1 MDPIIYIL
9 ASDLVLFINVLCGG
23 LLLTRKRKVKNSLCI
38 LVLNFLILMFVQAI
52 SYAFLRDTILHI
64 YIILCSYCSI
74 IIYGYLVFEESFYKI
89 VFTMVTVWLFSS
101 IILIMSSY
109 IISLLHIKSF
119 YLYKTLATLLRGGI
133 QLVIMP
139 FIYTYFKRPYNEML
153 KLVSNKVINIV
164 FFYSITILVF
174 LLSYYRFNDYM
185 AISSYGIFNNFMI
198 MIIIMLSYIIIF
210 ITIQS
215 VNRNMELEYKFK
227 IIDTQIELQKQNYKT
242 LSKSIENY
250 YAFKH
255 DIRHHIFFVKS
266 LMDAKDYIAASEYLN
281 KFSKTEIC
289 ENIDILCE
297 NFTVDS
303 MLKYYMNIAKNYNID
318 FRVKTNIPQNINIEN
333 LDLTIII
340 GNCTENAIEAC
351 NKITGKAQKYIDIKA
366 EIKGFNLIL
375 KIKNSFNGVIIK
387 EGDIIKTSKE
397 GQGHGIGLSNVR
409 KIAEKNAGFF
419 DIKYTDNEFEVS
431 IIMNFS

>member
-1 MDPIIYIL
+1 MENIIYIL
-9 ASDLVLFINVLCGG
+9 ASDLAVFINLIYDI
-23 LLLTRKRKVKNSLCI
+23 LLLTRKREVKSSLCI

-52 SYAFLRDTILHI
+52 SYVFLRDTIFHT
-64 YIILCSYCSI
+64 YIILASYCSI
-74 IIYGYLVFEESFYKI
+74 IIYGFLVFEESFYKI
-89 VFTMVTVWLFSS
+89 IFTMVTVWLFSS
-101 IILIMSSY
+101 IILIISSY
-109 IISLLHIKSF
+109 MISLLSIKSF
-119 YLYKTLATLLRGGI
+119 YFYKTLATLLRGII

-139 FIYTYFKRPYNEML
+139 LIYTYFQRPYKEML

-185 AISSYGIFNNFMI
+185 AISAYGIFNNFMI
-198 MIIIMLSYIIIF
+198 MTIIMLSYIIIF

-215 VNRNMELEYKFK
+215 VNRNVELEYKFEV
-227 IIDTQIELQKQNYKT
+227 IDTQMELQKQNYKT
-242 LSKSIENY
+242 LNESLKNY

-255 DIRHHIFFVKS
+255 DMRHHIFFIKS
-266 LMDAKDYIAASEYLN
+266 LMDAKDYIAASDYLN

-289 ENIDILCE
+289 ENVDILCE

-303 MLKYYMNIAKNYNID
+303 MLKYYMNIARNYNID
-318 FRVKTNIPQNINIEN
+318 FKVKANIPQNINIEN

-351 NKITGKAQKYIDIKA
+351 NKITDKVQKYVDIKA

-375 KIKNSFNGVIIK
+375 KIRNSFNGIVK
-387 EGDIIKTSKE
+387 KDGNIIKTSKE

-409 KIAEKNAGFF
+409 KITEKNAGFF
-419 DIKYTDNEFEVS
+419 DVKYTDNEFEVS
-431 IIMNFS
+431 IILNFK